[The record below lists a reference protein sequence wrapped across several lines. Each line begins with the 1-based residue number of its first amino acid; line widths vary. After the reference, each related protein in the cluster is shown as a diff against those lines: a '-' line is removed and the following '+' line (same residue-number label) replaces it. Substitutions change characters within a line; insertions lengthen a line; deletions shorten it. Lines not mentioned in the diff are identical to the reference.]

1 MGDLDYF
8 SSFGIKDLADI
19 VCVALLLF
27 FLYKMMKRTGSLNMF
42 IGIIVFIF
50 IWMIVA
56 EVLQM
61 PLLGAI
67 LDKLVDVGA
76 IALIV
81 LFADDI
87 RRFFREL
94 GTRTRTGRLYRW
106 LFKRNKAE
114 DSSEW
119 KPLVKA
125 CAHMSASKTGAL
137 IVIQENE
144 VLDEIIQVGETI
156 DANMNQQL
164 IENIFFKNSPLH
176 DGAMVIS
183 GSRIES
189 AACILPVSHKEDI
202 PKQFGL
208 RHRAALGLSQVCD
221 ATVIVVSEETGGI
234 SMFKGDSY
242 VCNITTVELERLLTS
257 HGAGIIQK

>member
-1 MGDLDYF
+1 MEYF
-8 SSFGIKDLADI
+8 STFGIKDFADI
-19 VCVALLLF
+19 LCVALLMF

-50 IWMIVA
+50 VWMVVTQ
-56 EVLQM
+56 VLKM

-67 LDKLVDVGA
+67 FDKLVDVGA

-87 RRFFREL
+87 RRFFRDL

-106 LFKRNKAE
+106 LFKRRKSE
-114 DSSEW
+114 SSTEW
-119 KPLVKA
+119 HPLVKA
-125 CAHMSASKTGAL
+125 CSNMSGSRTGAL
-137 IVIQENE
+137 IVIRENDE
-144 VLDEIIQVGETI
+144 LDELIQIGETV

-183 GSRIES
+183 NGRIRY

-202 PKQFGL
+202 PKHFGL
-208 RHRAALGLSQVCD
+208 RHRAAMGIAQECD
-221 ATVIVVSEETGGI
+221 ATVVVVSEETGDI
-234 SMFKGDSY
+234 TIFKGEQYRSCISPD
-242 VCNITTVELERLLTS
+242 ELERYLS
-257 HGAGIIQK
+257 NHGL